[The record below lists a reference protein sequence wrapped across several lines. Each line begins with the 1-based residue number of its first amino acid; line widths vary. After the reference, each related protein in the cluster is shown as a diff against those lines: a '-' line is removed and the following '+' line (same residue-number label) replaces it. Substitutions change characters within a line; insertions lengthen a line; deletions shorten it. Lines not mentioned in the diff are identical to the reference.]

1 MSTLDTKLEEYK
13 ASHKA
18 RRDEVLSKT
27 ELQSLV
33 ATSQGF
39 PARMDVGKPGDE
51 AGKIEGRGLVSGDFG
66 DAMLRGGTMIGEPK
80 LDEKP
85 RQEGSVRINI
95 VVDASGSVI
104 QAVPDYQSALTT
116 IRDSHHVQLA
126 LRAAKTAKFDSDATK
141 PRRSGYITI
150 RFDLE

>member
-1 MSTLDTKLEEYK
+1 
-13 ASHKA
+13 
-18 RRDEVLSKT
+18 
-27 ELQSLV
+27 
-33 ATSQGF
+33 
-39 PARMDVGKPGDE
+39 VGNQGDE

-126 LRAAKTAKFDSDATK
+126 MRAAKTAKFDSDATK